1 MRTVKIGDKEL
12 GLRAT
17 PLALLYYKQEFDTE
31 LISDLVSLQDMA
43 GIEDGDF
50 SNFDSLK
57 ILQIC
62 YAMNK
67 ADNFGKQFPGYE
79 KWLSELNSIDFANE
93 DFMMGVISEASDG
106 FFRSAG
112 IGGNPNFKPE
122 KK

>member
-17 PLALLYYKQEFDTE
+17 PLALLYYKQAFDKD
-31 LISDLVSLQDMA
+31 LIEDLVSFQNMA
-43 GIEDGDF
+43 EIENGDF
-50 SNFDSLK
+50 SGFDSVK

-67 ADNFGKQFPGYE
+67 ADNFGKQFPDFE
-79 KWLSELNSIDFANE
+79 KWLSKLDSIDLADQE
-93 DFMMGVISEASDG
+93 FMLAIIEEATDG

-112 IGGNPNFKPE
+112 GERPKPNQPE
-122 KK
+122 K

>member
-17 PLALLYYKQEFDTE
+17 PLALLYYKQAFDKD
-31 LISDLVSLQDMA
+31 LIEDLVSFQNMA
-43 GIEDGDF
+43 EIENGDF
-50 SNFDSLK
+50 SGFDSVK

-67 ADNFGKQFPGYE
+67 ADNFGKQFPDFE
-79 KWLSELNSIDFANE
+79 KWLSKLDSIDLADQE
-93 DFMMGVISEASDG
+93 FMLAIIEEATNG
-106 FFRSAG
+106 FFRSASAG
-112 IGGNPNFKPE
+112 KGENSKQ